1 MKVTFIANESDTMDK
16 IANQLKKICEAQK
29 VEFTDIRDNKI
40 TEEFTLKVEYK
51 NWKQDLLKRAFFS
64 FFEKMF

>member
-29 VEFTDIRDNKI
+29 VEFTDIRDNKL
-40 TEEFTLKVEYK
+40 TDEFTLKVDYK

>member
-29 VEFTDIRDNKI
+29 VEFTDIRDNKL
-40 TEEFTLKVEYK
+40 TDEFTLKVDYK
-51 NWKQDLLKRAFFS
+51 NWKKDLLKRAFFS